1 MQETQV
7 GSLGWEDSL
16 EKWMATHSS
25 ILAWRI
31 PWTEEPDGL
40 QSMEVQRVWHN
51 WEPNTCTFF
60 HIWLVTTAEPQKKH
74 FFLSHIQASQAAAVL
89 QISLIQFRSFTQ
101 FFPTLCN
108 PMDHSTPVFSVQH
121 QSPEPAQTH
130 VHQISD
136 VIQPSHPLSSP
147 SPPTFN
153 LSQHQGLFKW
163 VSSLYQVAKI
173 LELQLQHQSFQW
185 IFRTDFL

>member
-40 QSMEVQRVWHN
+40 QSMEAQRVWHN
-51 WEPNTCTFF
+51 WEPNTFTFF
-60 HIWLVTTAEPQKKH
+60 HIWLVTTAEAQKKH
-74 FFLSHIQASQAAAVL
+74 FFLSHTQASQAAAML
-89 QISLIQFRSFTQ
+89 QISSIQFSSFAQ
-101 FFPTLCN
+101 SFPTLCN

-130 VHQISD
+130 VHRISD
-136 VIQPSHPLSSP
+136 AIQPSHPLSSP
-147 SPPTFN
+147 SPAFS
-153 LSQHQGLFKW
+153 LSQYHSLFQWVRSLHQM
-163 VSSLYQVAKI
+163 AKV
-173 LELQLQHQSFQW
+173 LKFQLHHQSFKW
-185 IFRTDFL
+185 IFRADFL